1 MSLSNKFR
9 RHSFSE
15 GIQITPHSGLLR
27 AARTQTA
34 NNMIRNYAKASYVR
48 DTFRMI
54 NAHNLKLKREKP
66 KKQVSWADKEIGT
79 SRHVSLPRR
88 YGQPVFW
95 TPT

>member
-15 GIQITPHSGLLR
+15 GIEIHPHSGLRR
-27 AARTQTA
+27 AARTKTA
-34 NNMIRNYAKASYVR
+34 NEMIKNYAKASYVR

-66 KKQVSWADKEIGT
+66 KKKVTWA
-79 SRHVSLPRR
+79 
-88 YGQPVFW
+88 
-95 TPT
+95 